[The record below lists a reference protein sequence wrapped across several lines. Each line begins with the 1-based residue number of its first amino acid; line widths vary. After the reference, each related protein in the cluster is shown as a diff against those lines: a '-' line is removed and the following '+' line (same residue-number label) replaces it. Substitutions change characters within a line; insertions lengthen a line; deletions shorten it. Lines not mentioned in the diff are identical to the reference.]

1 MHDLYSKGYFIN
13 DKGDK
18 IFVEINENKIAN
30 WLKKKGFKFTN
41 FND

>member
-13 DKGDK
+13 DKGEK
-18 IFVEINENKIAN
+18 IFVEINKNKIAN
-30 WLKKKGFKFTN
+30 WLKKKGSKFTN